1 MIARRSCMRASMA
14 GERFGALAPSSVQ
27 SDLRLPR
34 VRPTTRNVDET
45 PFRFGL
51 ERVRELRAHAEDRA
65 REEFAASLTRREHD
79 AAALAAASELVRQA
93 REARRDGSGAPLSG
107 QDLIAHQLWL
117 ERVESDRR
125 QAELDLARREAEIES
140 RRQALDAAQQRREV
154 IERLRERHRA
164 EHQAADARR
173 TGAALDEM
181 ALSIH
186 RRRAGQ

>member
-1 MIARRSCMRASMA
+1 MIARRSRIAPRMA
-14 GERFGALAPSSVQ
+14 GDRPARPSVQ
-27 SDLRLPR
+27 TVLRMGGP
-34 VRPTTRNVDET
+34 RPTTRNVDET

-65 REEFAASLTRREHD
+65 REEFAASLTRREQD
-79 AAALAAASELVRQA
+79 LATLAAAVEQVRQA
-93 REARRDGSGAPLSG
+93 RESRRDGSGAPLSG

-117 ERVESDRR
+117 ERVEADRR
-125 QAELDLARREAEIES
+125 RAELELARRDAEIES

-164 EHQAADARR
+164 EHEAADARR